1 VFVVKR
7 LCECVRLAVAGFL
20 VPLLQ
25 LLSWSPCH
33 TVTLLNEFEWFQVV
47 WPLVETGADMSDR
60 LVPTVVSSVVIP
72 RLCAFVRNGWDPF
85 SRKQSKT
92 LCDNIN
98 EVLTVEPSGDAI
110 QVGFTS

>member
-1 VFVVKR
+1 
-7 LCECVRLAVAGFL
+7 
-20 VPLLQ
+20 
-25 LLSWSPCH
+25 
-33 TVTLLNEFEWFQVV
+33 
-47 WPLVETGADMSDR
+47 
-60 LVPTVVSSVVIP
+60 VSSVVIP